1 MNLNKSIENIH
12 PDWNDFFEKNYDML
26 NDIFDKVFLNNDN
39 IIYPKVK
46 NIFRVFNYLSPTDI
60 KVLLLGQDPYIGFE
74 EVNGKKIPQAEGLSF
89 SVPKTHKKIP
99 PSLKNMYKEIK
110 SNHPEYEFKNGNLK
124 RWVKKESV
132 FLLNSSL
139 TVIEGLSN
147 SHQKYWASFTDKVI
161 EFISDKNK
169 GMVFLL
175 MGRNA
180 ISKKKLVD
188 EDKHSIITCVHP
200 SPLSASRGFFGSN
213 VFEKTNDKLIE
224 MNIKK
229 IKWGKKNK
237 NDEKVLI
244 K

>member
-1 MNLNKSIENIH
+1 MNLNKAVKNIH
-12 PDWNDFFEKNYDML
+12 PDWSDFFQKNNDML
-26 NDIFDKVFLNNDN
+26 NEIFNNVFLNNDD

-46 NIFRVFNYLSPTDI
+46 NIFRVFKYLSPTEI

-89 SVPKTHKKIP
+89 SVPKSHKKIP

-110 SNHPEYEFKNGNLK
+110 NSYPEYEFKNGNLK

-147 SHQKYWASFTDKVI
+147 SHQKYWTSFTDKVI
-161 EFISDKNK
+161 EFINEKNE

-180 ISKKKLVD
+180 ISKKKLID

-237 NDEKVLI
+237 TNEKVLI